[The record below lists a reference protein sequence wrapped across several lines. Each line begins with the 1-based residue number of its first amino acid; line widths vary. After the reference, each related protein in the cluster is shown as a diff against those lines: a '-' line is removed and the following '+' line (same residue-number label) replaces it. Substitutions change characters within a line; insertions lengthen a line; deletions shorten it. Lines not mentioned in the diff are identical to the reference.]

1 MGKEN
6 LFFRWIELI
15 QYESEQPGGMNPAGR
30 KAVMEKASNVFTA
43 QGVDFD
49 AFVTAIGGVDAFP
62 GLAQSGTW

>member
-15 QYESEQPGGMNPAGR
+15 QYESEQPGGMNATRR
-30 KAVMEKASNVFTA
+30 KEVVEKARDVFTA

-49 AFVTAIGGVDAFP
+49 AFVTAIGGIDAFP
-62 GLAQSGTW
+62 GLAQTGT

>member
-15 QYESEQPGGMNPAGR
+15 QYESEQPGGMNMARR
-30 KAVMEKASNVFTA
+30 KEVMEKARDVFTA

-49 AFVTAIGGVDAFP
+49 AFVTAIGGVEAFP
-62 GLAQSGTW
+62 GLTQGDT